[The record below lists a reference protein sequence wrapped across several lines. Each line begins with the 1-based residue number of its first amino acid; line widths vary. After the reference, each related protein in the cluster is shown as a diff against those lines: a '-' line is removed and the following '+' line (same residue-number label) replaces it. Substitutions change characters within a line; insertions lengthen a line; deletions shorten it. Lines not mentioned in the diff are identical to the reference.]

1 MTVFRT
7 EATHN
12 WRNWDMTMDQI
23 VVRGR
28 INELLYSILFSRDLK
43 DDTKLDFVVESIREQ
58 RTFRHSA
65 AEYSEAIASVL
76 RDGHLPPNVVPEG
89 NHSEGEVVH
98 WLGRLAERL
107 RPDVES
113 ASATLEG

>member
-1 MTVFRT
+1 MTV
-7 EATHN
+7 
-12 WRNWDMTMDQI
+12 DQI
-23 VVRGR
+23 AVRGR

-113 ASATLEG
+113 APATLEG

>member
-1 MTVFRT
+1 MD
-7 EATHN
+7 
-12 WRNWDMTMDQI
+12 RNA
-23 VVRGR
+23 VSGR
-28 INELLYSILFSRDLK
+28 IVELLYSIQLSRDLQ
-43 DDTKLDFVVESIREQ
+43 DDTRLDFVVESIREQ

-76 RDGHLPPNVVPEG
+76 RDGHLPPQAVPKG

-107 RPDVES
+107 RPDVET
-113 ASATLEG
+113 ASTTLAD